1 MTNLKKIFYCSL
13 FSLLAL
19 LSYAQKKEQQNT
31 GITSIAQLSK
41 DSAAKLCV
49 KDIVIKGNK
58 KTKSYLILRET
69 PFKKGDSLMISDF
82 TKELQLAR
90 QQVYNTTLFVEVN
103 VDLLVIDATDVVVTI
118 NVKERWSIDPVP
130 QFQLVD
136 RNFNEWIKTYKGSL
150 DRVNYGVKFV
160 HYNLTGKKD
169 PLRIYLIN
177 GYTRNV
183 SFSYTNPYS
192 NHSLD
197 EGFSVVAGYSQNRE
211 ISYKTSYNNKILEY
225 KKGQFVRNNAYGGV
239 GFSLRKGLFKRH
251 YFNVG
256 YTHFTVDDSVVTAN
270 YNPHYFNSPGA
281 SKGVLDFVY
290 RYQYTNVDNVAYPL
304 RGTTAFLSIS
314 KRNIGFTGG
323 LNMLSVEAGL
333 NKYYSLGNKWYT
345 GFQLNGKIK
354 LPFEQ
359 AYLNQRGLGY
369 GESYLRGLEYYVI
382 DGVATALFR
391 STLKK
396 KIFYFGVPFPFH
408 SKTISKIPFT
418 FYAKTYGDLGYSYNK
433 KTYDSYLN
441 NRLLYTGGFGLDI
454 LTLYDINLRLEY
466 SFNQLHEN
474 GLFLH
479 TQGGF

>member
-1 MTNLKKIFYCSL
+1 MTNRKKIFYY
-13 FSLLAL
+13 SLLIL
-19 LSYAQKKEQQNT
+19 TPLFSYAQKKEQQNIS
-31 GITSIAQLSK
+31 ITSIAEFPK
-41 DSAAKLCV
+41 DSTAKLCV
-49 KDIVIKGNK
+49 RDIQIKGNK
-58 KTKSYLILRET
+58 KTKDYLILRET

-82 TKELQLAR
+82 TKQLQLTR

-103 VDLLVIDATDVVVTI
+103 VNLQVVSATDILVTI
-118 NVKERWSIDPVP
+118 NVKERWYIYPVP

-150 DRVNYGVKFV
+150 DRVNYGIKFV
-160 HYNLTGKKD
+160 HYNLTGRKD

-225 KKGQFVRNNAYGGV
+225 KKGQFVRNNVYGGA

-251 YFNVG
+251 YFSAS

-270 YNPHYFNSPGA
+270 YNPHYFNSPDA
-281 SKGVLDFVY
+281 SKGFLDLVY
-290 RYQYTNVDNVAYPL
+290 RYQYTNVDNVAYAL
-304 RGTTAFLSIS
+304 KGTTAFLLIS
-314 KRNIGFTGG
+314 KRGLGFTGG
-323 LNMLSVEAGL
+323 LNMLSVEAGF
-333 NKYYSLGNKWYT
+333 NKYYSLGKNWYT

-382 DGVATALFR
+382 DGVATALVK

-396 KIFYFGVPFPFH
+396 KIFYFSVPFPFH
-408 SKTISKIPFT
+408 SKTISKVPFT
-418 FYAKTYGDLGYSYNK
+418 FYAKTFADLGYSYIK
-433 KTYDSYLN
+433 KAYDTYLG